1 MLGSSFEPAP
11 GWWQSPATEPI
22 LYAAATWLVA
32 KFGLRACRF
41 EPFPFDVQL
50 PRIEPGRVVLPAA
63 EPGLAAWSGE
73 PGVELPVRHCG
84 LPVGRFVLVPE
95 SPTTGVGFSP
105 TDRAEA
111 ISMTVG
117 LGRVIAAAMLSERS
131 DAGPVAIARPPDGD
145 APVANEKASSDH
157 PGN

>member
-1 MLGSSFEPAP
+1 
-11 GWWQSPATEPI
+11 
-22 LYAAATWLVA
+22 
-32 KFGLRACRF
+32 
-41 EPFPFDVQL
+41 
-50 PRIEPGRVVLPAA
+50 
-63 EPGLAAWSGE
+63 
-73 PGVELPVRHCG
+73 
-84 LPVGRFVLVPE
+84 VGRFVLVPE

-111 ISMTVG
+111 ISMMVG